1 MKAHRGQMND
11 DPIVFAIKDKASL
24 SVAALVFLS
33 LLSLAKASQTDA
45 SQSYEYRCAVFAI
58 CSVFNSDKYW
68 LSDAVDLALQRT
80 LCSGI
85 SILVGTAAGLPLRY
99 LLEKRYIFAFK
110 SKDIAH
116 DGRLFILYTFM
127 GVFTTAIFWGV
138 EYAFHLIF
146 GTDTMRYVGG
156 IIGLA
161 IGFYVKYQLDKNYV
175 FVGGH
180 KKATI

>member
-1 MKAHRGQMND
+1 MAITAMSIALLYSLFAAFSTAINIGFQM
-11 DPIVFAIKDKASL
+11 L
-24 SVAALVFLS
+24 SIWLYKGL
-33 LLSLAKASQTDA
+33 
-45 SQSYEYRCAVFAI
+45 YAVE
-58 CSVFNSDKYW
+58 V
-68 LSDAVDLALQRT
+68 
-80 LCSGI
+80 

-110 SKDIAH
+110 SNDIAH

-156 IIGLA
+156 MIGLA
-161 IGFYVKYQLDKNYV
+161 IGFYVKYQLDKIYV
-175 FVGGH
+175 FVGDH

>member
-1 MKAHRGQMND
+1 MPLKAMSIAVLYSLFAAFSTAINIGFQM
-11 DPIVFAIKDKASL
+11 L
-24 SVAALVFLS
+24 SIWLYKGL
-33 LLSLAKASQTDA
+33 
-45 SQSYEYRCAVFAI
+45 YAVE
-58 CSVFNSDKYW
+58 V
-68 LSDAVDLALQRT
+68 
-80 LCSGI
+80 

-99 LLEKRYIFAFK
+99 LLEKRYIFAFQ

>member
-1 MKAHRGQMND
+1 MPLKAMSIAVLYSLFAAFSTAINIGFQM
-11 DPIVFAIKDKASL
+11 L
-24 SVAALVFLS
+24 SIWLYKGL
-33 LLSLAKASQTDA
+33 
-45 SQSYEYRCAVFAI
+45 YAVE
-58 CSVFNSDKYW
+58 V
-68 LSDAVDLALQRT
+68 
-80 LCSGI
+80 

-127 GVFTTAIFWGV
+127 GAFTTAIFWGV

-161 IGFYVKYQLDKNYV
+161 IGFYVKYLLDKNYV